1 MHTGSRSESFW
12 SCRTSWMTWRSAA
25 SRPVLR
31 VRQRVW
37 RMYSTD
43 SFEFDLTSS
52 GKWSHSVCSIS
63 THLRVSVK
71 LLGFARAIHM
81 RRWGNTNNI
90 PENFFKN
97 SFKNSLGK
105 KKYFYLK
112 HHIKNNFSLILIVF
126 LNPPINEFSKKND
139 IRMKNVFL
147 LLTSN
152 IEECNWQ

>member
-1 MHTGSRSESFW
+1 
-12 SCRTSWMTWRSAA
+12 
-25 SRPVLR
+25 
-31 VRQRVW
+31 
-37 RMYSTD
+37 
-43 SFEFDLTSS
+43 
-52 GKWSHSVCSIS
+52 
-63 THLRVSVK
+63 
-71 LLGFARAIHM
+71 M

-152 IEECNWQ
+152 IEECN

>member
-90 PENFFKN
+90 PDNFFKN
-97 SFKNSLGK
+97 SFKNSFRKNKITFIWNTALK
-105 KKYFYLK
+105 INFHSFWLHFLTHPLTSFRQKMTFEWKMYFYY
-112 HHIKNNFSLILIVF
+112 
-126 LNPPINEFSKKND
+126 
-139 IRMKNVFL
+139 
-147 LLTSN
+147 
-152 IEECNWQ
+152 